1 MEAVIGGISGLD
13 ETSFKVVRML
23 ERILTIPSDISTM
36 PNKAPTI
43 I

>member
-1 MEAVIGGISGLD
+1 
-13 ETSFKVVRML
+13 VVRML
-23 ERILTIPSDISTM
+23 ERILTIPLDISAM